1 MMRGDLKA
9 VLAYASE
16 HLSAC
21 SEDMEAMKR
30 LFKSKPETKRPR
42 NAYMLWL
49 KENRDRLKSENE
61 NMAMKE
67 LMKVAGQ
74 EWKELASD
82 ERGPFEEAAQK
93 LKEEY
98 NAGRGEARTVKS
110 SGKNRDYDLK
120 TTYEWDDETPEGFN
134 GPHKAKLLKGLTEA
148 GRARG
153 KGTFD
158 TLSDA
163 VEAAN
168 ALGSKCGG
176 ITKCKAG
183 YQLRLGGDLLDE
195 KNVDFCD
202 HTITWKKNGDDAETY
217 DQRKSKKKVKKVV
230 KPDSDSDESG
240 SDSASEETNDSASE
254 ETNDGA
260 SEETNDGA
268 SEETNDGASEETND
282 GAPAKDTFKEED
294 SMSAAGSDD
303 ENSDEEED
311 SEDDEE
317 IETVPWE
324 YKGTVY
330 FVDEENNLVYDKD
343 TQEVVGKRVNGKLK
357 KNKK

>member
-9 VLAYASE
+9 VLGYACE
-16 HLSAC
+16 HLSA
-21 SEDMEAMKR
+21 SAEDMEAMKR

-82 ERGPFEEAAQK
+82 ERAPFEEAAQK
-93 LKEEY
+93 LKVEY

-134 GPHKAKLLKGLTEA
+134 GPHKAKFLKGLTEA
-148 GRARG
+148 GRSRG

-230 KPDSDSDESG
+230 KPDSDSDSDESG

-254 ETNDGA
+254 ETNDSA
-260 SEETNDGA
+260 SG
-268 SEETNDGASEETND
+268 ETND

-330 FVDEENNLVYDKD
+330 FVDEENNWVYDKD
-343 TQEVVGKRVNGKLK
+343 TQEVVGQRVGGKLK